1 MKVIDRYIAGI
12 VIKHSLFVL
21 LALILLRSLFALI
34 DDSGDV
40 GKGDYRMLD
49 AVFFVLLQIPARIYE
64 FFPVAALIGGL
75 IGMGRLASQSE
86 LIIMRSAGMSL
97 AQIGRSVMIGTLG
110 LMAIVIFVGEAISPK
125 SSQLG
130 RQMKTMAISGGNL
143 VKSERGV
150 WVRDGQ
156 NYVHI
161 HVILPDG
168 QLEGVTRFQ
177 FENSELVAMIYAQSV
192 EFNTTNEWVM
202 TDVQQTFITK
212 EQVNSTEADVMTW
225 QTELTPETLG
235 IVSLKPEDLN
245 LVGLS
250 EYSNYL
256 KDNGLN
262 ATRYQLAYWKKII
275 QPIAV
280 AVMMFLA
287 MSFITGPLR
296 STPIGAR
303 IVLGLVVGFAFNMLS
318 NIFGPVSLVY
328 QMPPFLAAAIPTI
341 IFAGVTA
348 LLMHRAR

>member
-12 VIKHSLFVL
+12 VLKHSLMVLIAIVL
-21 LALILLRSLFALI
+21 LVSLFSLI
-34 DDSGDV
+34 DEVSDV
-40 GKGDYRMLD
+40 GKGDYRLLD
-49 AVFFVLLQIPARIYE
+49 SVFFIFLQMPARIYE

-86 LIIMRSAGMSL
+86 LTVMRSAGMSL
-97 AQIGRSVMIGTLG
+97 AQISRSVLIGTLA
-110 LMAIVIFVGEAISPK
+110 LMVIVIFVGEAISPK

-130 RQMKTMAISGGNL
+130 RQMKTLAISGGDL

-161 HVILPDG
+161 RVILPDG

-177 FENSELVAMIYAQSV
+177 FENQQLVAMIYAQSA
-192 EFNTTNEWVM
+192 EFDSNNVWVLSNI
-202 TDVQQTFITK
+202 QQTFITD
-212 EQVNSTEADVMTW
+212 EQINTTAADVMNW
-225 QTELTPETLG
+225 KTELTPETLG

-245 LVGLS
+245 LVGLA
-250 EYSNYL
+250 EYSRYL
-256 KDNGLN
+256 KENGLN
-262 ATRYQLAYWKKII
+262 ATRYDLAYWKKVM
-275 QPIAV
+275 QPMAV

-287 MSFITGPLR
+287 LSFISGPLR

-303 IVLGLVVGFAFNMLS
+303 IVLGMIVGFTFNMLS

-328 QMPPFLAAAIPTI
+328 QMPAFLAAALPIVVFAI
-341 IFAGVTA
+341 ITV
-348 LLMHRAR
+348 LLMRRAR

>member
-1 MKVIDRYIAGI
+1 MRVLDRYIAGI
-12 VIKHSLFVL
+12 VIKHSLLVL
-21 LALILLRSLFALI
+21 FAIILLRSLFGFI
-34 DDSGDV
+34 DDTGDV
-40 GKGDYRMLD
+40 GKGDYQMVD
-49 AVFFVLLQIPARIYE
+49 AIFFVLLQIPARIYD

-97 AQIGRSVMIGTLG
+97 AQISRSVLLGTLG
-110 LMAIVIFVGEAISPK
+110 LMLIVIFIGEAISPK

-177 FENSELVAMIYAQSV
+177 FEEKKLVALIYAQSAV
-192 EFNTTNEWVM
+192 YDTDKQWLMNNVQKTFVNE
-202 TDVQQTFITK
+202 TQI
-212 EQVNSTEADVMTW
+212 NSTSADVMNWKTD
-225 QTELTPETLG
+225 LTPETLG

-245 LVGLS
+245 LAGLGD
-250 EYSNYL
+250 YSRYL

-262 ATRYQLAYWKKII
+262 ATRYDLAYWKKIM
-275 QPIAV
+275 QPFAV

-287 MSFITGPLR
+287 LSFITGPLR
-296 STPIGAR
+296 TTPIGTR
-303 IVLGLVVGFAFNMLS
+303 IVLGLVVGFAFNTLS

-328 QMPPFLAAAIPTI
+328 NMPPFLAASLPVFV
-341 IFAGVTA
+341 FAGITA